1 MIDFETFLTEL
12 YVMVDDFCKLKTIKR
27 RRAGRQASLSV
38 SEVVTLAIAGQW
50 YWFGSE
56 RGFYRYLTTHFSGA
70 FPSLPHRSQFNRLL
84 RDHTETAVAFS
95 HFLVEQMKATQ
106 VPYEAIDASGVPTRD
121 INRRGNGW
129 LPGMAD
135 YGKSNR
141 LGFYQGFHLLL
152 SVTPIGVITGFGF
165 GPASTK
171 DSTLAETFFAARAQ
185 PHPRLTSVGAPAVG
199 DYLADKGFSLSVKKQ
214 EWQALYDAHV
224 ISAPKRNNKQIKW
237 PKKLSRWL
245 ASLRQIVETVFEK
258 LHNTFRLARE
268 RPHELTGFQARLASK
283 VALHNFCI
291 WLNLR
296 SDRQP
301 LAFAELIQV

>member
-12 YVMVDDFCKLKTIKR
+12 YVMVDDFCKSKPIVKR
-27 RRAGRQASLSV
+27 QAGRQASLST

-56 RGFYRYLTTHFSGA
+56 RGFYRYLVTHFGQA
-70 FPSLPHRSQFNRLL
+70 FPSLPNRSQLNRLL
-84 RDHTETAVAFS
+84 RENTETTIAFS
-95 HFLVEQMKATQ
+95 HYLVKQLGATK
-106 VPYEAIDASGVPTRD
+106 VPYEAIDASAVPTRD
-121 INRRGNGW
+121 IHRRGNGW
-129 LPGMAD
+129 LPGLAD

-141 LGFYQGFHLLL
+141 LGFYEGFHLLL

-165 GPASTK
+165 GSASTK
-171 DSTLAETFFAARAQ
+171 DATLAETFFAARAQ
-185 PHPRLTSVGAPAVG
+185 PHPQLTSVGSPALG
-199 DYLADKGFSLSVKKQ
+199 SYLADKGFSLSLKKQ
-214 EWQALYDAHV
+214 EWLSLYGAHV

-237 PKKLSRWL
+237 PKQLRRWL

-258 LHNTFRLARE
+258 LHNTFRLAQE
-268 RPHELTGFQARLASK
+268 RPHDLTGFQARLASK

-296 SDRQP
+296 LDRQP

>member
-12 YVMVDDFCKLKTIKR
+12 YVMIDDFCKSKTIKKR
-27 RRAGRQASLSV
+27 QAGRQASLSA

-50 YWFGSE
+50 HWFGSE
-56 RGFYRYLTTHFSGA
+56 RGFYRYLATHFNDA
-70 FPSLPHRSQFNRLL
+70 FPNLPHRSQLNRLM
-84 RDHTETAVAFS
+84 REHTEMVIAFS
-95 HFLVEQMKATQ
+95 HFLVEQMGATQ
-106 VPYEAIDASGVPTRD
+106 VLYEAIDASGVPTRD
-121 INRRGNGW
+121 INRRGRGW
-129 LPGMAD
+129 LPGLAD

-141 LGFYQGFHLLL
+141 LGFYEGFHLLL

-165 GPASTK
+165 GSASTK
-171 DSTLAETFFAARAQ
+171 DSTLADTFLAARAQ
-185 PHPRLTSVGAPAVG
+185 PHPRLSSVGTPAVG
-199 DYLADKGFSLSVKKQ
+199 DYLADKGFSLPAKKQ
-214 EWQALYDAHV
+214 EWLTLYKAHV

-237 PKKLSRWL
+237 PKKLRRWL

-268 RPHELTGFQARLASK
+268 RPHELSGFQTRLASK

-296 SDRQP
+296 LDRQP
-301 LAFAELIQV
+301 LAFAELIQM